1 MIDKLAEVG
10 GLLARGKIKH
20 SYPHSWRSLAPVIY
34 RNTPQWFAAIDKP
47 VDDGLDTHGTTIRER
62 ALTETDNVNWTPKSG
77 RNRLHSMMEGRPDW
91 DLSRQRAWGIPL
103 TCFTKKGALP
113 TEDDFLLRNPQ
124 VNRRNTSTNAMR
136 VCTVYPYDKKIP

>member
-1 MIDKLAEVG
+1 MIDKLAEVVG
-10 GLLARGKIKH
+10 FWHGKIKH
-20 SYPHSWRSLAPVIY
+20 SYPHSWRSKAPVIY
-34 RNTPQWFAAIDKP
+34 RNTPQRFAAIDKP

-77 RNRLHSMMEGRPDW
+77 RNCLHSMMEARPDW

-113 TEDDFLLRNPQ
+113 TDDDFLLRNPQ
-124 VNRRNTSTNAMR
+124 VNRRNTSTNVMR
-136 VCTVYPYDKKIP
+136 VCTVYPYDEKIP